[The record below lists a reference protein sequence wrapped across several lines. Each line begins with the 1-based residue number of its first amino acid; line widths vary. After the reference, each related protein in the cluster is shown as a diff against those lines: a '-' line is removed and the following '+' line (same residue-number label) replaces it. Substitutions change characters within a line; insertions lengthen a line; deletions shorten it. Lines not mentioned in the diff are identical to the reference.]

1 MKSCSTK
8 IDSGAMTKATD
19 NVGMADTIEGDC
31 LVLKILNQ
39 RTLEFG
45 ILIALQQNVK
55 CFDYYFAKLLVGGAT
70 IARRVNLS
78 IAATTETLF
87 NVVTTVEPAL

>member
-1 MKSCSTK
+1 
-8 IDSGAMTKATD
+8 
-19 NVGMADTIEGDC
+19 MAHPIERDR

-45 ILIALQQNVK
+45 ILIALQKNVES
-55 CFDYYFAKLLVGGAT
+55 FDYYFAKLLVGGAT
-70 IARRVNLS
+70 IVGRVNLS

-87 NVVTTVEPAL
+87 NVVTTIEPAL